1 MHGRLL
7 LSNLWLRI
15 LSLLASSLVHF
26 VEVKGRDNLLL
37 LLGGIDLG
45 AWGLHSD
52 FLFFFLIFLS
62 EILDILLSGIGLI
75 PLRLPIVIFILEAFF
90 LEHFKLSDTVLL
102 TEAILS
108 VVAHGG
114 LHLNLR
120 SRIACIV
127 SAAKGHVFRLLAL
140 HAAL

>member
-52 FLFFFLIFLS
+52 FLFFILIFS

-75 PLRLPIVIFILEAFF
+75 PLRLPIVIVILEAFF

-127 SAAKGHVFRLLAL
+127 SAAKGHIFRLLAL